1 MNTSAAAKLLG
12 VSPST
17 IQRWVKQLE
26 LRTER
31 NELGHYLFTEDDI
44 SLLKQVQD
52 QLNQGIILQD
62 VTVKGKKTRKGT
74 VHVEAAAAPAIEK
87 IYLKIS
93 ELEKLLNGKADD
105 VVSYQLLQHRSEI
118 EELQK
123 ENARLLKRIEVLE
136 ARTADKNRDIPADT
150 LLVFDQ
156 EKPRNKLKK
165 RNIFTMLFGF

>member
-17 IQRWVKQLE
+17 IQRWVKQLG

-31 NELGHYLFTEDDI
+31 NELGHYLFSEEDI
-44 SLLKQVQD
+44 NLLKKVQD

-62 VTVKGKKTRKGT
+62 VTVNGKKTRKGT
-74 VHVEAAAAPAIEK
+74 VQGETAEPAMEK

-93 ELEKLLNGKADD
+93 ELEQRLNGKADD

-123 ENARLLKRIEVLE
+123 ENARLLKRIEFLE
-136 ARTADKNRDIPADT
+136 ARTAVKSRSIPADT

-156 EKPRNKLKK
+156 EKPRKKLKK
-165 RNIFTMLFGF
+165 KNIFTMLFGF

>member
-17 IQRWVKQLE
+17 IQRWVKQLG

-31 NELGHYLFTEDDI
+31 NELGHYLFTEEDI
-44 SLLKQVQD
+44 NLLKQVQD

-62 VTVKGKKTRKGT
+62 VTVNGKKARIGT
-74 VHVEAAAAPAIEK
+74 VQGETAEPAMEK

-93 ELEKLLNGKADD
+93 ELEQRLNGKADD

-136 ARTADKNRDIPADT
+136 ARTAVKSRSIPADT

-156 EKPRNKLKK
+156 EKPRKKLKK
-165 RNIFTMLFGF
+165 KTIFTMLFGF